1 MLIGVAGGLSVYTS
15 NLFAHP
21 YSLTSI
27 EYSPEIDAFKKA
39 QQKVLLKYRVPA
51 KSLYLKLSKPKLKAH
66 VLAVGKGSSVVMLHG
81 GGATAAQFTPLMSA
95 LQKDYHL
102 FVPDR
107 PGCGLTERFD
117 YRGIPFREHAID
129 FVNSIFDSLHLSEA
143 VIVANSMG
151 GYWALVFALAHP
163 ERVTKLVLIGEPA
176 GSSPPDP
183 TGNQT
188 PHKADPNPTIESIK
202 GKFAAVLVADI
213 NRVAPEIL
221 EEDLAAAL
229 IPGAALAWDTML
241 EQLNR
246 EQKGLTY
253 ALRSE
258 LKNLRPP
265 TLFIWGEKDRFGPP
279 TLGQEMA
286 ALAPHAHCEVV
297 SDAGHLVWLDQP
309 DSCSELTLDF
319 LKRSS

>member
-1 MLIGVAGGLSVYTS
+1 
-15 NLFAHP
+15 
-21 YSLTSI
+21 
-27 EYSPEIDAFKKA
+27 
-39 QQKVLLKYRVPA
+39 
-51 KSLYLKLSKPKLKAH
+51 
-66 VLAVGKGSSVVMLHG
+66 
-81 GGATAAQFTPLMSA
+81 
-95 LQKDYHL
+95 
-102 FVPDR
+102 
-107 PGCGLTERFD
+107 
-117 YRGIPFREHAID
+117 
-129 FVNSIFDSLHLSEA
+129 
-143 VIVANSMG
+143 MG